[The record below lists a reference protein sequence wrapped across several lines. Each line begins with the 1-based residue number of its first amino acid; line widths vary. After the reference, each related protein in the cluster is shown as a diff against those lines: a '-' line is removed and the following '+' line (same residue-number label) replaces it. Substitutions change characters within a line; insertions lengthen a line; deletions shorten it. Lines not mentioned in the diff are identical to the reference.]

1 MKCDSKTVCW
11 TVMVTLLLAWS
22 AGVARGEGDEGGDQG
37 AQGHEGGDQET
48 QGHEGGDQG
57 TQGHEGGDQGTQGHE
72 GGDQGAQGHEGGDQ
86 GAQGPIQCYQ
96 CDYHHGTCS
105 EEVTGETVQCPAETG
120 CYVWQQFNG
129 DMIRR
134 CGEAGD
140 TQRCYGIGTT
150 TYKCNCNTPLCNKD
164 LDTAGAHTLP
174 CYNCG
179 YHHDT
184 CTDTVHGDIIHCPME
199 EGCFLGQRKS
209 GKARRGCGTDDNP
222 HCTQGNVVYPDW
234 TNCNCD
240 TPLCNKNLDTAGWN
254 QNNKDPTTAAAATAI
269 VILLHIFI

>member
-1 MKCDSKTVCW
+1 MGSTEAGVEQQGQTGGPAQRTSENKKMKCDSKTVCW
-11 TVMVTLLLAWS
+11 TVMVTLLFAWS

-37 AQGHEGGDQET
+37 T
-48 QGHEGGDQG
+48 
-57 TQGHEGGDQGTQGHE
+57 
-72 GGDQGAQGHEGGDQ
+72 QGHEGGDQ

-179 YHHDT
+179 YHHYT

-199 EGCFLGQRKS
+199 EGCFLGQHTS
-209 GKARRGCGTDDNP
+209 GKARRGCGTDDTP
-222 HCTQGNVVYPDW
+222 HCTQHSDY

-240 TPLCNKNLDTAGWN
+240 TPLCNENLDTAGWN
-254 QNNKDPTTAAAATAI
+254 QNNKDPTTAAATTAI
-269 VILLHIFI
+269 VILLH